1 MLLGADSRKTLVIG
15 LSVLAIVSWISVPAL
30 AVAAELNSGFAD
42 QQPAL
47 SGNGRYLGFV
57 SDRQGGRKLY
67 VYDLQQQQFVDLPH
81 LNRPHTVIE
90 SPSLSATGRYIVYLT
105 PTQAYPEIDLYDRAT
120 QRSVALTPGYF
131 GWVRNPVIS
140 PDGRYVVFES
150 SREGRWDI
158 EILDRG
164 ARVELDTPAEV
175 LPSFPRPM
183 IDARVLQEPARGEAN
198 TYHNCY
204 FDVLTDG
211 LCRTPVPALF
221 F

>member
-15 LSVLAIVSWISVPAL
+15 LSVLAIVSWISVPAI

-175 LPSFPRPM
+175 LPKADDR
-183 IDARVLQEPARGEAN
+183 R
-198 TYHNCY
+198 
-204 FDVLTDG
+204 
-211 LCRTPVPALF
+211 
-221 F
+221 